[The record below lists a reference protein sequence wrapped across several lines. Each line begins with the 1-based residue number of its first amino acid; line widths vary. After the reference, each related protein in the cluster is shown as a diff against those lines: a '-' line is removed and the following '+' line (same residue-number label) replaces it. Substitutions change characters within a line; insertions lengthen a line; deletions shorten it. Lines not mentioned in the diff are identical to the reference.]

1 MFLSDKNNIKEVL
14 LFPAMK
20 PDASAGAGVDAGR
33 RLAASV
39 RAAENRAATAHE
51 AKHAAAGS
59 AAGGGGGGV
68 GTAASSASAG
78 AASPAAVGAPPQVAP
93 LFARLDAELAGRSF
107 LGGEQPSARDAAEF
121 DRVAAAGGLP
131 AAAGLGALRRWHDT
145 CAIFSAETRR
155 AWT

>member
-39 RAAENRAATAHE
+39 RAAENRAAAVHE
-51 AKHAAAGS
+51 AKHAGGAA
-59 AAGGGGGGV
+59 GGGGGV
-68 GTAASSASAG
+68 GTTVPSASAG
-78 AASPAAVGAPPQVAP
+78 APSPAAAGAAPQVAP

-107 LGGEQPSARDAAEF
+107 LGGERPSARDAAEF

-131 AAAGLGALRRWHDT
+131 AAASLGALRRWHDT